1 MHAREVT
8 RRHAGL
14 PGTSREHHSTHT
26 TPHDN
31 PAQVGATAGDHSQHF
46 VFILVGL
53 ARAGGVWTMHGDHT
67 EWNIIVMALEQRLG
81 VGKPAH

>member
-1 MHAREVT
+1 MHACEAT

-31 PAQVGATAGDHSQHF
+31 PAQVGATAGDHSQYF

-53 ARAGGVWTMHGDHT
+53 ARAGGVCGASHGRNGCWELLT
-67 EWNIIVMALEQRLG
+67 ENRKMVYGEG
-81 VGKPAH
+81 SN